1 MTQPIKNDWSLSVPT
16 REDADENGEI
26 LIRGDQYLDAER
38 GTWTYSTEKIS
49 LRLYLL
55 KGLSHRW
62 RKTDEWVNAREVF
75 ERKIIQIAGLSEG
88 IAALA
93 DDGSVWIAHNS
104 TISPKPCEWMR
115 MDDLPGGIRK
125 RFLGG

>member
-1 MTQPIKNDWSLSVPT
+1 MNKIKNDWALTLPSP
-16 REDADENGEI
+16 EDADENGQI
-26 LIRGDQYLDAER
+26 LIRGEHYLDPER
-38 GTWTYSTEKIS
+38 GGWDYSTQKVS
-49 LRLYLL
+49 LEIYLL
-55 KGLSHRW
+55 KGLSHHWKR
-62 RKTDEWVNAREVF
+62 TDEWVSAREIF

-93 DDGSVWIAHNS
+93 DDGSVWISHNS